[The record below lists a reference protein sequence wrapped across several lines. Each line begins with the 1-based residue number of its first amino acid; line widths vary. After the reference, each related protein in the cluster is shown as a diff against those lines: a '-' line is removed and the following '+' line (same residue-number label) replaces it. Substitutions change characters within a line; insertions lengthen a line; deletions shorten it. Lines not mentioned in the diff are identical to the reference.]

1 MDGVNQSSQPQASP
15 PPESS
20 GNQQQVTERQADDF
34 SKRMKKKD
42 GKGEAKNADKE
53 EMSLESLLASRSKK
67 GSDAERLKQEHGSSK
82 HQQHGE
88 QETSDKDEALSSL
101 TGNDKNQ
108 EQSLHA
114 TRDVQGANATTQIK
128 GIEKITAPREV
139 NEVIN
144 KLVDKIHVSAK
155 DSINGAEVRITMKEN
170 ILPGTE
176 IRIQRMGGELTVTM
190 NTTSTDTH
198 NFLAVNESSLQKSL
212 NERFGDKVQVNI
224 NLSGGDQPGDGRSR
238 EQYEGEQE
246 QDDDEG

>member
-1 MDGVNQSSQPQASP
+1 MDGVTPGSQPASP
-15 PPESS
+15 PTENS
-20 GNQQQVTERQADDF
+20 GNQQKVAEGQAEDF
-34 SKRMKKKD
+34 AKKMGKKKD
-42 GKGEAKNADKE
+42 GKDEAKKSDKE
-53 EMSLESLLASRSKK
+53 EQSLSSLFAERSKK
-67 GSDAERLKQEHGSSK
+67 GQDATRLKREQGEGHQERA
-82 HQQHGE
+82 
-88 QETSDKDEALSSL
+88 SDELP
-101 TGNDKNQ
+101 NMNQ
-108 EQSLHA
+108 EKGSEHSQVIREA
-114 TRDVQGANATTQIK
+114 QANKSVTETK
-128 GIEKITAPREV
+128 GIDKISGPKEI

-155 DSINGAEVRITMKEN
+155 DSINGAEVRITIKDN

-198 NFLAVNESSLQKSL
+198 NFLAVNEASLTKSL

-246 QDDDEG
+246 QDDNEE

>member
-15 PPESS
+15 PPDSS

-34 SKRMKKKD
+34 AKKMGKKKD
-42 GKGEAKNADKE
+42 SPKTADKE
-53 EMSLESLLASRSKK
+53 EMTLESLLASRSKK
-67 GSDAERLKQEHGSSK
+67 GSDAERLRGEHGSSRHDK
-82 HQQHGE
+82 GKQHE
-88 QETSDKDEALSSL
+88 DVDTLSAL
-101 TGNDKNQ
+101 TGNEKQ
-108 EQSLHA
+108 EHPLH
-114 TRDVQGANATTQIK
+114 TT
-128 GIEKITAPREV
+128 REV
-139 NEVIN
+139 QAPTSVTDIKAIDKVSGPKEINEVIN

-190 NTTSTDTH
+190 NTTSADTH
-198 NFLAVNESSLQKSL
+198 NFLAVNESSLLKSL

-224 NLSGGDQPGDGRSR
+224 NMSGGDQPGDGRSR

-246 QDDDEG
+246 QDDNEG